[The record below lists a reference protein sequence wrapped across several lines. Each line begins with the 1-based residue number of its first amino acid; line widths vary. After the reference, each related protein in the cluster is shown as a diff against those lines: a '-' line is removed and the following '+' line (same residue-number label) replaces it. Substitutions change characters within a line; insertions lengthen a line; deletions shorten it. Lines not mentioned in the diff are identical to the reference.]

1 MMSLNRKSNLKIL
14 TGIKVIKLYAWE
26 IPFQN
31 IIKKVPQLTSLSMS
45 AYKFSCPRSEKLK
58 WGC

>member
-31 IIKKVPQLTSLSMS
+31 IIKKVPQ
-45 AYKFSCPRSEKLK
+45 
-58 WGC
+58 